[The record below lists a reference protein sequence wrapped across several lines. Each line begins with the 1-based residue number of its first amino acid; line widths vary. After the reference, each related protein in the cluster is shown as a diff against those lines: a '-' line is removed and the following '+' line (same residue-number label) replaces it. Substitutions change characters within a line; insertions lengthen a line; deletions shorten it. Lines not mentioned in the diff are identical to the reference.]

1 MNTPRNFQSALANA
15 GLRPLRRAAVSWLQ
29 VNLGRKC
36 NQACTHCHV
45 DASPART
52 EMMDAKT
59 VDRVLQILEENPGI
73 GQIDLTGGAPE
84 LNVHFKRMVQRARS
98 LDRRVIDRCN
108 LTILSEPGQ
117 EELAEF
123 LAEHK
128 VEVVASLPCYT
139 QDNVD
144 KQRGKGVFARSID
157 GLRRLNGLGYGQPGT
172 GLKLD
177 LVYNPGGAF
186 LPGPQAALQADY
198 KSRLMDE
205 HGIVF
210 NELLTITNMPIKRF
224 ARDLARQGKAQ
235 EYMDLLLQ
243 AFNPAT
249 VEGLMCRHLVS
260 VDWQGKLYDCD
271 FNQMLEMPIPGRE
284 RTIWELEVG
293 ALDGAAVA
301 VDDHCFGC
309 TAGAGS
315 SCGGALA

>member
-1 MNTPRNFQSALANA
+1 MNSTPHFQSALANA
-15 GLRPLRRAAVSWLQ
+15 GLGPLRRAAVTWLQ

-52 EMMDAKT
+52 EMMDAPT
-59 VDRVLQILEENPGI
+59 VARVLQILEENPGI

-84 LNVHFKRMVQRARS
+84 LSPHFREMVLRARS
-98 LDRRVIDRCN
+98 LDRKVIDRCN

-117 EELAEF
+117 EDLAEF
-123 LAEHK
+123 LADNQ

-144 KQRGKGVFARSID
+144 KQRGKGVFARSIA
-157 GLRRLNGLGYGQPGT
+157 GLQRLNALGYGKPGT
-172 GLKLD
+172 GLQLD

-186 LPGPQAALQADY
+186 LPGPQAGLQADY
-198 KSRLMDE
+198 EQRLMAE

-210 NELLTITNMPIKRF
+210 NQLLTITNMPIKRF
-224 ARDLARQGKAQ
+224 ARDLARNGKTQ
-235 EYMDLLLQ
+235 EYMDLLLS

-260 VDWQGKLYDCD
+260 VDWQGRIYDCD
-271 FNQMLEMPIPGRE
+271 FNQMLEMAVPGKA
-284 RTIWELEVG
+284 RTVWELDVG

-315 SCGGALA
+315 SCGGSLA

>member
-1 MNTPRNFQSALANA
+1 MNSTPHFQSALANA
-15 GLRPLRRAAVSWLQ
+15 GLGPLRRAAVTWLQ

-52 EMMDAKT
+52 EMMDGPT
-59 VDRVLQILEENPGI
+59 VARVLQILEENPGI

-84 LNVHFKRMVQRARS
+84 LSPHFRRMVVHARS
-98 LDRRVIDRCN
+98 LKRRVIDRCN

-117 EELAEF
+117 EDLAEF
-123 LAEHK
+123 LAEHQ

-144 KQRGKGVFARSID
+144 KQRGKGVFARSIS
-157 GLRRLNGLGYGQPGT
+157 GLQRLNSLGYGKPGT

-186 LPGPQAALQADY
+186 LPGPQASLQADY
-198 KSRLMDE
+198 ERRLMAE

-210 NELLTITNMPIKRF
+210 NALLTITNMPIKRF
-224 ARDLARQGKAQ
+224 ARDLARNGKTQA
-235 EYMDLLLQ
+235 YMNLLLQ

-260 VDWQGKLYDCD
+260 VDWQGAIYDCD
-271 FNQMLEMPIPGRE
+271 FNQMLEMPVPGKA

-301 VDDHCFGC
+301 VADHCFGC

>member
-1 MNTPRNFQSALANA
+1 MNSTPHFQSALANA
-15 GLRPLRRAAVSWLQ
+15 GLGPLRRAAVTWLQ

-52 EMMDAKT
+52 EMMDGPT
-59 VDRVLQILEENPGI
+59 VARVLQILEENPGI

-84 LNVHFKRMVQRARS
+84 LSPHFREMVLRARS
-98 LDRRVIDRCN
+98 LDRKVIDRCN

-117 EELAEF
+117 EDLAEF
-123 LAEHK
+123 LADNQ

-144 KQRGKGVFARSID
+144 KQRGKGVFARSIA
-157 GLRRLNGLGYGQPGT
+157 GLQRLNALGYGKPGT
-172 GLKLD
+172 GLQLD

-186 LPGPQAALQADY
+186 LPGPQAGLQADY
-198 KSRLMDE
+198 EQRLMAE

-210 NELLTITNMPIKRF
+210 NQLLTITNMPIKRF
-224 ARDLARQGKAQ
+224 ARDLARNGKTQ
-235 EYMDLLLQ
+235 EYMDLLLS

-260 VDWQGKLYDCD
+260 VDWQGKIYDCD
-271 FNQMLEMPIPGRE
+271 FNQMLEMPVPGKA

-293 ALDGAAVA
+293 ALDGAAEIGRA
-301 VDDHCFGC
+301 
-309 TAGAGS
+309 
-315 SCGGALA
+315 SCRERV

>member
-1 MNTPRNFQSALANA
+1 MNSPASFPGALAQS
-15 GLRPLRRAAVSWLQ
+15 GLGPLRRAPVSWLQ

-52 EMMDAKT
+52 EMMDAAT
-59 VDRVLQILEENPGI
+59 VGRVLQILEENPAI
-73 GQIDLTGGAPE
+73 GQLDLTGGAPE
-84 LNVHFKRMVQRARS
+84 LHGQFREIVQRARS
-98 LDRRVIDRCN
+98 LNRRVIDRCN

-117 EELAEF
+117 EDLAEF
-123 LAEHK
+123 LAAHQ

-139 QDNVD
+139 ADNVD
-144 KQRGKGVFARSID
+144 KQRGKGVFERSIS
-157 GLRRLNGLGYGQPGT
+157 GLQRLNALGYGKPGT

-186 LPGPQAALQADY
+186 LPGPQAGLQADY
-198 KSRLMDE
+198 ERRLLAE

-210 NELLTITNMPIKRF
+210 NQLLTITNMPIKRF
-224 ARDLARQGKAQ
+224 ARDLARQGQTEA
-235 EYMDLLLQ
+235 YMDLLLQ

-260 VDWQGKLYDCD
+260 VDWQGRIYDCD
-271 FNQMLEMPIPGRE
+271 FNQMLELEVPGSA
-284 RTIWELEVG
+284 RTVWELEVSE
-293 ALDGAAVA
+293 LEGAAVA

>member
-1 MNTPRNFQSALANA
+1 MNTPRNFQDALANA

-84 LNVHFKRMVQRARS
+84 LNVHFKRMVKRARS

-144 KQRGKGVFARSID
+144 KQRGKGVFVRSID
-157 GLRRLNGLGYGQPGT
+157 GLRRLNALGYGQPNT

-186 LPGPQAALQADY
+186 LPGPQAALKADY

-271 FNQMLEMPIPGRE
+271 FNQMLEMPIPGKE
-284 RTIWELEVG
+284 TTVWEIEVG
-293 ALDGAAVA
+293 DLDGAAVA

>member
-1 MNTPRNFQSALANA
+1 MNSTPQFQSALANA
-15 GLRPLRRAAVSWLQ
+15 GLGPLRRAAVTWLQ

-45 DASPART
+45 DASPVRT
-52 EMMDAKT
+52 EMMDGPT
-59 VDRVLQILEENPGI
+59 VARVLQILEENPGI

-84 LNVHFKRMVQRARS
+84 LSPHFREMVLRARS

-117 EELAEF
+117 EDLAEF
-123 LAEHK
+123 LADNQ

-144 KQRGKGVFARSID
+144 KQRGKGVFARSIA
-157 GLRRLNGLGYGQPGT
+157 GLQRLNALGYGKPGT
-172 GLKLD
+172 GLQLD

-186 LPGPQAALQADY
+186 LPGPQAGLQADY
-198 KSRLMDE
+198 EQRLLAE

-210 NELLTITNMPIKRF
+210 NQLLTITNMPIKRF
-224 ARDLARQGKAQ
+224 ARDLARNGKTQ
-235 EYMDLLLQ
+235 EYMDLLLS

-260 VDWQGKLYDCD
+260 VDWQGNIYDCD
-271 FNQMLEMPIPGRE
+271 FNQMLEMAVPGKE
-284 RTIWELEVG
+284 RTVWELDVG

-315 SCGGALA
+315 SCGGSLA

>member
-224 ARDLARQGKAQ
+224 ARDLARQGKTQ